1 MNEIELTQEL
11 VEIDYQNPTHNE
23 KEIAEFIKDFLE
35 DLKLYAEIEE
45 FDKNRSSVVAS
56 IGKGEGLLLNGHIDT
71 VPPVSEW
78 TKDPFKAKVEGNK
91 IFGLGSS
98 DMKGGVAAILI
109 AVSKLAKEKFKRKL
123 LLTFVADEEVS
134 QRGSEHLIAK
144 RKDLFKDVE
153 YGIVAE
159 PTELKIVNAQKG
171 ICDFKVYFSGKAAH
185 ASIPEKGDNAIYK
198 ATAFVEELK
207 NLIKDLSKNK
217 NRVLGSPTINVGRI
231 EGGIKFNIVPDN
243 CFVEVDRRLIPGETV
258 ESAKEELEKILKKLH
273 IDGKVENLGGRLPLQ
288 ISEKSKIIQELLKIK
303 KLKLSY
309 FSGYTE
315 AELYKTKAGVEC
327 IVFGPGTGSCIHSG
341 DEYIEIDQL
350 KEATRIYEQL
360 IRNWCL

>member
-11 VEIDYQNPTHNE
+11 VEIDSQNPTHNE

-123 LLTFVADEEVS
+123 LLTFVADEEVN
-134 QRGSEHLIAK
+134 QRGSEHLIQK

-159 PTELKIVNAQKG
+159 PTELKIETAQKG
-171 ICDFKVYFSGKAAH
+171 VVDFKVLFSGKSAH
-185 ASIPEKGDNAIYK
+185 GSRPEEGDNAIYK
-198 ATAFVEELK
+198 ATAFVEEVK
-207 NLIKDLSKNK
+207 KLIKDLEKTK
-217 NRVLGSPTINVGRI
+217 HKVLGPGTINIGKI
-231 EGGIKFNIVPDN
+231 EGGIKVNIVPDS
-243 CFVEVDRRLIPGETV
+243 CVIEVDRRLIPGETPQI
-258 ESAKEELEKILKKLH
+258 AKQQLEDILKKLH
-273 IDGKVENLGGRLPLQ
+273 IDGRIDQVVGRFPLQ
-288 ISEKSKIIQELLKIK
+288 VSEKSPIVQELLKIK
-303 KLKLSY
+303 KYKIN
-309 FSGYTE
+309 FSTGYTE

-327 IVFGPGTGSCIHSG
+327 IVFGPGNHKIHCP
-341 DEYIEIDQL
+341 DEYIEIDKL
-350 KEATRIYEQL
+350 KEATLVYEKL